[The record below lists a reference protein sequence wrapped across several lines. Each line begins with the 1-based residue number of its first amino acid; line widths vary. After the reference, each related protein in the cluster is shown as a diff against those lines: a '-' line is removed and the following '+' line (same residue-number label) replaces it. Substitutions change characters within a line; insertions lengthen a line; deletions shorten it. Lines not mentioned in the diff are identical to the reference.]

1 MMSSFFKI
9 LKWSGIFLGSI
20 IFLAVIL
27 LYVFRVDYI
36 LKGIY
41 VTYLQGHNTAY
52 LEDFKFFDN
61 HIIEN
66 SQGEPWPRSSSYN
79 TVPETDSLVKINQS
93 LKTVAY
99 LLIHQD
105 SIWFESYYDGYTDS
119 SKSNSFSMA
128 KSIVSALLGKS
139 IENGTVKNLQ
149 QKVKDYVPEIVGP
162 FADSL
167 TFEDLVAMRSG
178 MKWEESYYNPFSIT
192 TRLYFDSNITGI
204 LPAMPIIEK
213 PGELFKYQS
222 GDTQLLGIALQ
233 RANQS
238 SLSELTAKFFWK
250 PMGAMHSALWQV
262 DSKSNGIEKAYCCI
276 ASNAKDFARM
286 GKLYLQNGKWGE
298 NQLLDSTYINHSINQ
313 KYDDSP
319 NYGYGWWIGHYNGK
333 KYFYMDGH
341 LGQYVIVVPQD
352 DLIIVR
358 LGHTIDSLSREN
370 HESAFY
376 QFINQ
381 GYKML
386 GNRITQ

>member
-1 MMSSFFKI
+1 MSLLFKI
-9 LKWSGIFLGSI
+9 LKWTGLFLGGI
-20 IFLAVIL
+20 IFLTVIL
-27 LYVFRVDYI
+27 LYIFRVDYI

-52 LEDFKFFDN
+52 LADYKFFDN

-66 SQGEPWPRSSSYN
+66 DLGDPWPKSSSYN
-79 TVPETDSLVKINQS
+79 VIKETDSLVKINKEQ
-93 LKTVAY
+93 KTVAY

-105 SIWFESYYDGYTDS
+105 SLVFESYYGGYTDS

-139 IENGTVKNLQ
+139 IEQGTIKNLQ
-149 QKVKDYVPEIVGP
+149 QKVKDFVPEIEGP

-167 TFEDLVAMRSG
+167 SFEDLVAMRSG
-178 MKWEESYYNPFSIT
+178 MKWEEDYYNPFSIT
-192 TRLYFDSNITGI
+192 TRLYFDQNMMDL

-213 PGELFKYQS
+213 PGEKFKYQS

-233 RANQS
+233 RANKS
-238 SLSELTAKFFWK
+238 SLSQLTSEFFWK
-250 PMGAMHSALWQV
+250 PFGATHNALWQV

-276 ASNAKDFARM
+276 ASNAKDFARF
-286 GKLYLQNGKWGE
+286 GKLYLHHGKWGE
-298 NQLLDSTYINHSINQ
+298 QQLLDSSYIAHSINQ
-313 KYDDSP
+313 KFSDSP
-319 NYGYGWWIGHYNGK
+319 TYGYGWWMGQYHGK

-341 LGQYVIVVPQD
+341 LGQYVIVIPED

-358 LGHTIDSLSREN
+358 LGHTIDTLSREN
-370 HESAFY
+370 PESAFN

-386 GNRITQ
+386 GTRISK